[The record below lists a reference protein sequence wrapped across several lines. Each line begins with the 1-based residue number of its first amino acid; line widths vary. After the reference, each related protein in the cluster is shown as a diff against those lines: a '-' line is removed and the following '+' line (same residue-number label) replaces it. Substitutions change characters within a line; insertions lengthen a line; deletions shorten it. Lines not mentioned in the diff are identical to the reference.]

1 MAPFKYPSSRCLHFE
16 ILVVVLLA
24 IICRTVLCHGYCF
37 EIGEMAVVAAM
48 ALPSLCRGEAAGL
61 SRVLR
66 NFVILSDFVRAGEA
80 VAPAVCLLCASG
92 SWWSGKCGFGPW

>member
-48 ALPSLCRGEAAGL
+48 ALPSRSVGGRQPGFPECC
-61 SRVLR
+61 
-66 NFVILSDFVRAGEA
+66 VIS
-80 VAPAVCLLCASG
+80 
-92 SWWSGKCGFGPW
+92 